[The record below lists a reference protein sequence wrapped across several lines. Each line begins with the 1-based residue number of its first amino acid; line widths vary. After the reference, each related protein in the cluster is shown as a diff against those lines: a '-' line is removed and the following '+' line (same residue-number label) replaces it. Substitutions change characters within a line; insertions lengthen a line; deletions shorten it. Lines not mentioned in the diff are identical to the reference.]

1 MRIVLL
7 HAFPLDEREWAPQL
21 KALEGEDVYAP
32 SLYDLGGNSVDGWAE
47 HVLERAEGAL
57 VVVGASL
64 GGYVALAMARTSP
77 DRVRAMLLAGSRA
90 TADPPERREL
100 REQMLEVVRSEGI
113 DGWNREFSPPGPRD
127 RTTEELVSGIEA
139 LRDRRDATEV
149 VASFEAP
156 LVVVVGDQDDLLPV
170 DEARGIAESAP
181 DGRLEVVEGAGHVVS
196 ADAPG
201 RFNEILLG
209 LLHPAG

>member
-1 MRIVLL
+1 VRIVLL
-7 HAFPLDEREWAPQL
+7 HAFPLDERMWAPQL
-21 KALEGEDVYAP
+21 EALEGEDVYAP

-47 HVLERAEGAL
+47 HVLERVEGEL
-57 VVVGASL
+57 LVVGASL

-77 DRVRAMLLAGSRA
+77 DRVRSLLLAGSRA

-100 REQMLEVVRSEGI
+100 RERMLEVVRREGI
-113 DGWNREFSPPGPRD
+113 EGWNREFSPTGPGD

-149 VASFEAP
+149 VTSFEGP
-156 LVVVVGDQDDLLPV
+156 LVVVVGGQDELLPV
-170 DEARGIAESAP
+170 DESRGIAESAP

-201 RFNEILLG
+201 RFNEVLLG

>member
-7 HAFPLDEREWAPQL
+7 HAFPLDERMWAPQL
-21 KALEGEDVYAP
+21 EALEGEDVYAP

-47 HVLERAEGAL
+47 HVLERAEGEL
-57 VVVGASL
+57 VVAGASL
-64 GGYVALAMARTSP
+64 GGYVAFAMARTSP

-90 TADPPERREL
+90 TADPPERRAA
-100 REQMLEVVRSEGI
+100 RDRMLEVVRDEGI
-113 DGWNREFSPPGPRD
+113 EGWNREFSPPGPGD
-127 RTTEELVSGIEA
+127 RTTEELVIGIEA

-149 VASFEAP
+149 VSSFEGP
-156 LVVVVGDQDDLLPV
+156 LVVVVGDEDDLLPV
-170 DEARGIAESAP
+170 DEARGIAELAP
-181 DGRLEVVEGAGHVVS
+181 EGRIEVVEGAGHVVS

-209 LLHPAG
+209 LLRSDG